1 MKSGRMEAPMSFR
14 EKAAWI
20 GLVSAVVCFGI
31 YFGAIALHM
40 ISGRGHSAVHLM
52 ALCAGAY
59 VALQGGLT
67 FVAARATPGA
77 GAPPDERERLI
88 QARSHTLGFYLL
100 MVLVVALGVPFHI
113 GHPAPDL
120 LNFAMLD
127 VVIAGCAVSIAQ
139 IIMYRRG
146 I

>member
-1 MKSGRMEAPMSFR
+1 MEAPMSFR

-20 GLVSAVVCFGI
+20 GLVSAVVCFGV
-31 YFGAIALHM
+31 YFGAIALHR
-40 ISGRGHSAVHLM
+40 ISGRGPSAMHLM
-52 ALCAGAY
+52 ALCAAAY

>member
-1 MKSGRMEAPMSFR
+1 MEAPMSFR

-20 GLVSAVVCFGI
+20 GLVSAVVCFGV
-31 YFGAIALHM
+31 YFGSIALHR
-40 ISGRGHSAVHLM
+40 ISGRGPSAMHLM
-52 ALCAGAY
+52 ALCAAAY

-67 FVAARATPGA
+67 FLAARATPGA

-88 QARSHTLGFYLL
+88 QARSHTLGYYLL
-100 MVLVVALGVPFHI
+100 TVLVVALGAPLHF
-113 GHPAPDL
+113 GHPAPDI

-139 IIMYRRG
+139 IVMYRRG